1 MDILAWIFG
10 AGAMA
15 SLIVMNQV
23 KKREGMLAAKLS
35 ADVFW
40 GAHYLC
46 LGAIGGMIPNIVGI
60 FRELVY
66 MNRKKHKWASSP
78 LWPAL
83 FVTVIF
89 LLGLRS
95 FKSAINILPITG
107 SCCATLVLW
116 FQRPRLTK
124 FVLIFVSAAF
134 LVYDVFVGSYIGI
147 INEIFGISSA
157 IIYFSREAIEKRREK
172 NEEGIQ

>member
-15 SLIVMNQV
+15 SLVVMNQV

-40 GAHYLC
+40 GAQYLC

-95 FKSAINILPITG
+95 FTPTQQDRSPDAALH
-107 SCCATLVLW
+107 
-116 FQRPRLTK
+116 QRPC
-124 FVLIFVSAAF
+124 ANA
-134 LVYDVFVGSYIGI
+134 GSDRYPC
-147 INEIFGISSA
+147 
-157 IIYFSREAIEKRREK
+157 KR
-172 NEEGIQ
+172 